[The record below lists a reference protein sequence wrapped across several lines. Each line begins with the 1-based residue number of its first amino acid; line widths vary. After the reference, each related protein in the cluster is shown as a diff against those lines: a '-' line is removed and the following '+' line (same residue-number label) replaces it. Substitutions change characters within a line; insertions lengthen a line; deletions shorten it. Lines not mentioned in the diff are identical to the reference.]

1 MSGAKPKLTERG
13 AADLRGL
20 RDFLIIWLNG
30 GSQNE
35 RYQPQLP
42 DELIALRETGF
53 ARWATDAAPAAN
65 FRQRFDQ
72 PRMPVVGIRHV
83 RQWGLQVDDE
93 RELMGHERTSAADEE
108 L

>member
-1 MSGAKPKLTERG
+1 MNA
-13 AADLRGL
+13 
-20 RDFLIIWLNG
+20 
-30 GSQNE
+30 
-35 RYQPQLP
+35 QPQLP

-53 ARWATDAAPAAN
+53 TRWATDAAPAAN

-72 PRMPVVGIRHV
+72 PRIPVVGIRHV

>member
-1 MSGAKPKLTERG
+1 MNAT
-13 AADLRGL
+13 
-20 RDFLIIWLNG
+20 
-30 GSQNE
+30 
-35 RYQPQLP
+35 QPQLP

-93 RELMGHERTSAADEE
+93 RELMGHERTSAVDEE
-108 L
+108 LWQVVLQATDGSTYEVSASWVVPASG